1 MKIFSPMITGNG
13 AWMLHKAMSETFEN
27 YCLTDINPYS
37 AIFSPFL
44 YTFRPEEGLY
54 DVFHSAPDLGSWI
67 IPKDIRVVHTFHNF
81 YYDSCMIKKCS
92 FSQRMYYLSLLKWSI
107 QSACMRSD
115 VIVCVSDFI
124 ANLVTQ
130 YLPEYRAKVTVIKNG
145 IDTSLFLP
153 RAKPATDIVKILFA
167 GNPTKRKGV
176 DLLFKLADE
185 LPKNCVLQATSGA
198 RDISSITHPNI
209 EWLGKVPHH
218 EMPLIYQNA
227 DILFFPTFREGLSLV
242 TLEAMSCGLPIVS
255 TLNTS
260 QSEAICSEKGGILC
274 DYNDFPSMVTAI
286 RRLADNPELRCDMG
300 AYNRERAVREFDIKR
315 MCNEY
320 LQVFNS

>member
-1 MKIFSPMITGNG
+1 
-13 AWMLHKAMSETFEN
+13 MLHKSMSETFDN
-27 YCLTDINPYS
+27 YFLTDIDPLL
-37 AIFSPFL
+37 ALFSPLLRKFK
-44 YTFRPEEGLY
+44 PAEGLY
-54 DVFHSAPDLGSWI
+54 DVFHSAPDLGAWI
-67 IPKDIRVVHTFHNF
+67 IPRGIRVIHTFHNF
-81 YYDSCMIKKCS
+81 YYDAYMLKRCS

-130 YLPEYRAKVTVIKNG
+130 YLPVHRAKVTVIKNG

-153 RAKPATDIVKILFA
+153 RPKPATDIVKILFA

-198 RDISSITHPNI
+198 RDISSITHQNI
-209 EWLGKVPHH
+209 EWLGRVPHN
-218 EMPLIYQNA
+218 EMPLTYQNA

-260 QSEAICSEKGGILC
+260 QGEAICSKKGGVLC
-274 DYNDFPSMVTAI
+274 EYDDFANMLAAI
-286 RRLADNPELRCDMG
+286 RRLADNPELRYDMG
-300 AYNRERAVREFDIKR
+300 AYNREKVEREFDAKR
-315 MCNEY
+315 MCSEY
-320 LQVFNS
+320 QQLFNT